1 MASRVYDA
9 SAFYAGIPF
18 SSPQQGCTT
27 PLVFDEIKH
36 IKQSHGVLEI
46 LLDAGRLEIVEPDSE
61 KTNMV
66 IEHSKKTGDYQK
78 LSKADIS
85 AVALAFQLNA
95 QLVTDDFA
103 VLNLA
108 KNLGLDVAPIM
119 TKGIKMVGK
128 WVYYCPAC
136 KKEFSAMDTCPICAN
151 KLRRKLLKSKP
162 S

>member
-1 MASRVYDA
+1 LASRVYDA

-27 PLVFDEIKH
+27 PLVFEEIKH
-36 IKQSHGVLEI
+36 IKQSHGVLET
-46 LLDAGRLEIVEPDSE
+46 LFDAGRLEIIEPDPE
-61 KTNMV
+61 KTTTV
-66 IEHSKKTGDYQK
+66 IERSKKTGDYQK
-78 LSKADIS
+78 LSRADVS
-85 AVALAFQLNA
+85 AVALALQLKA

-119 TKGIKMVGK
+119 TKGIKVVGS
-128 WVYYCPAC
+128 WAYYCPAC
-136 KKEFSAMDTCPICAN
+136 KKEFSALDTCPICAN
-151 KLRRKLLKSKP
+151 KLKRRLLKGEP